1 MITIAI
7 INSKGGVGKTTTAA
21 NVGACMALMGKKVLL
36 VDLDQQRNLSQSFN
50 IPPQNTIYDLLKDT
64 DGVSPTE
71 ILPSLHLLPSEKK
84 LAEFEVELVGKMAR
98 ESILK
103 KRLQA
108 FESVYDFIIIDCS
121 PSVGLL
127 TINALTACDKVL
139 IPLQAQYL
147 AMEGVKA
154 LTDTLVDV
162 KNNLNSELEI
172 LGVILTM
179 FNRRKILN
187 REVAIEIEKH
197 YPIFETYI
205 RENIALAEAPAAGTD
220 VFRYAPES
228 NGAKDY
234 QALTNEIMYE
244 LGGHRLNQ
252 PAP

>member
-21 NVGACMALMGKKVLL
+21 NVGACMARMGKKVLL
-36 VDLDQQRNLSQSFN
+36 VDLDHQRNLSQTFN
-50 IPPQNTIYDLLKDT
+50 MPPQNTIYDLLKDA

-71 ILPSLHLLPSEKK
+71 ILPGFHILPSEKK

-98 ESILK
+98 ESILM
-103 KRLQA
+103 KRLQPL
-108 FESVYDFIIIDCS
+108 ESVYDFTVIDCS

-154 LTDTLVDV
+154 LTDTLIDV
-162 KNNLNSELEI
+162 KNNLNGELEI

-187 REVAIEIEKH
+187 REVATEIEKH
-197 YPIFETYI
+197 YPIFETHI

-234 QALTNEIMYE
+234 QALTEEIMKE
-244 LGGHRLNQ
+244 LGG
-252 PAP
+252 